1 MSKYII
7 LSYVRIVKIQI
18 GSTRSWEKLTQ
29 QTFLDPFAI
38 WKSMY
43 EKTESKLNEV
53 LHETM
58 QKEAFS
64 EWMGQVQN
72 SYLQYQKFVQ
82 TSADNYLKQVN
93 LPTRSEVSNVASL
106 IINLEEK
113 VDGLDQK
120 IEEELLVNS
129 SSSEISKLKS
139 SIAKLDKKIDSLL
152 KVVQQ
157 PVESAPAAAPQV
169 TVPASKAEENKK
181 SPNANANA

>member
-1 MSKYII
+1 M
-7 LSYVRIVKIQI
+7 
-18 GSTRSWEKLTQ
+18 TQ

-72 SYLQYQKFVQ
+72 AYLQYQKFVQ
-82 TSADNYLKQVN
+82 TTSDNYLKQVN
-93 LPTRSEVSNVASL
+93 IPTRSEVSNVASL

-129 SSSEISKLKS
+129 ASSEISKLKS

-157 PVESAPAAAPQV
+157 PVESTPAPAAAPQV
-169 TVPASKAEENKK
+169 TVPAPKAEDTKK
-181 SPNANANA
+181 GPNA